1 MLRTFV
7 AQERSNFGGQTTFF
21 REATL
26 EDPNKSQGKDE
37 KAKEEVKYRGVR
49 RRPWGKYASEIRDP
63 SKQGAS
69 EYYPRLMG
77 GSSSPFSY
85 CYRPPSSVTFNK
97 NSVRGS
103 TSSGGQ
109 KQPIFEFEY
118 LDDKVLEEL
127 LEAED
132 DKIKKKRSKD

>member
-21 REATL
+21 RGGGSSLRAAFDL
-26 EDPNKSQGKDE
+26 
-37 KAKEEVKYRGVR
+37 RGHMAVLNF
-49 RRPWGKYASEIRDP
+49 P
-63 SKQGAS
+63 S